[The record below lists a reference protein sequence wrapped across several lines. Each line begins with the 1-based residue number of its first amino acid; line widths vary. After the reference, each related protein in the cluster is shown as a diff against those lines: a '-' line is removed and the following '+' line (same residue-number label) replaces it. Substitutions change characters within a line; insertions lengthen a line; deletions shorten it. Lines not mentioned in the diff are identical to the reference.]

1 MNNKPQNKS
10 EQKVGIDNAS
20 INDAQIGQAG
30 RDLIQAKNLNLR
42 VVIRFFRLLS
52 EQALKGSIVGVV
64 IGLCLIVI
72 SHQIHAIFGFGSKPE
87 DYTKPTQYAEMISA
101 IFVGIYC
108 GLFCAHLINKT
119 SKKVFLAVLA
129 FLVTLWALQPIRLV
143 FIPILETV
151 GFKQYTERSDTI
163 SYSISY
169 AIICVLAGGVIETIA
184 QITNKNRKKQNL
196 SKSVV
201 QPKTQVK
208 NEILCPHCNQ
218 INPTNFK
225 FCSKC
230 GKELNKPFS

>member
-30 RDLIQAKNLNLR
+30 RDLIQAKNVSFR

-72 SHQIHAIFGFGSKPE
+72 SHKIHDIFGFQPGE
-87 DYTKPTQYAEMISA
+87 YTESTKYAEMISA

-129 FLVTLWALQPIRLV
+129 FLVTLWALPSVRLV
-143 FIPILETV
+143 FVSILETV
-151 GFKQYTERSDTI
+151 GFKKYTQLSDTI

-184 QITNKNRKKQNL
+184 QITNKNRRKQNRA
-196 SKSVV
+196 KSVV
-201 QPKTQVK
+201 QSTTQVK
-208 NEILCPHCNQ
+208 NEILCPHCNH
-218 INPTNFK
+218 INPSNFK

-230 GKELNKPFS
+230 GKELNKPFR

>member
-30 RDLIQAKNLNLR
+30 RDLIQAKNVYFR

-72 SHQIHAIFGFGSKPE
+72 SHKIHDVFGLPPGE
-87 DYTKPTQYAEMISA
+87 YTKSTQYAEIISA

-108 GLFCAHLINKT
+108 GLFCAHLIKKT
-119 SKKVFLAVLA
+119 SKKVFLSVLA
-129 FLVTLWALQPIRLV
+129 CLVTLWALPLVRLV
-143 FIPILETV
+143 FIPILEAV

-184 QITNKNRKKQNL
+184 QITNKNRRKQNIY
-196 SKSVV
+196 KSGA
-201 QPKTQVK
+201 QPKIK
-208 NEILCPHCNQ
+208 PKHEILCTHCNH
-218 INPTNFK
+218 INPGNFK

>member
-10 EQKVGIDNAS
+10 DQKVGIDNAS

-30 RDLIQAKNLNLR
+30 RDLIQAKNVYFR

-72 SHQIHAIFGFGSKPE
+72 SHQIHDIFGFQPG
-87 DYTKPTQYAEMISA
+87 DYTKPTQYAETISA

-119 SKKVFLAVLA
+119 SKKVFLAVFA
-129 FLVTLWALQPIRLV
+129 FLVTLWALPSVRLV
-143 FIPILETV
+143 FVSILETV
-151 GFKQYTERSDTI
+151 GFKKYTQQSDTI

-184 QITNKNRKKQNL
+184 QITNKSRRKQNL

-201 QPKTQVK
+201 PPKTQVK
-208 NEILCPHCNQ
+208 NEILCTHCNY
-218 INPTNFK
+218 INPSNFK